1 MCKFIILNRKWNGL
15 VNAVCSSGPL
25 TKFYPDTA
33 LPVAVSIFFHTETFP
48 SVLDFKHEPL
58 ADERHITHNLTA
70 KCKFGACAA
79 CGREPSPDGTHVA
92 RGRLV
97 FATASCTG
105 TRVGRAQVQ
114 EGEAGWLSDA
124 SANDIAQHVD
134 PTDHFFTTYSQSLE
148 LYNAITGSIALHSNI
163 YIYLV
168 PKSTRGLWCA
178 ATCAVLRHTVRF
190 TRSVSTRTCTGYSIT
205 GDGCGVTICHPWCH
219 L

>member
-1 MCKFIILNRKWNGL
+1 M
-15 VNAVCSSGPL
+15 
-25 TKFYPDTA
+25 A
-33 LPVAVSIFFHTETFP
+33 LPVAVSIFFRTETFP

-124 SANDIAQHVD
+124 AANDIAQHVD

-148 LYNAITGSIALHSNI
+148 LYNVITGSIALYLVSGPLQGMSCTSPLSLLLIVLDFVLVCLIICCFFYYEFTFYFNS
-163 YIYLV
+163 IYLSV
-168 PKSTRGLWCA
+168 HMF
-178 ATCAVLRHTVRF
+178 TCLAVDTH
-190 TRSVSTRTCTGYSIT
+190 S
-205 GDGCGVTICHPWCH
+205 
-219 L
+219 